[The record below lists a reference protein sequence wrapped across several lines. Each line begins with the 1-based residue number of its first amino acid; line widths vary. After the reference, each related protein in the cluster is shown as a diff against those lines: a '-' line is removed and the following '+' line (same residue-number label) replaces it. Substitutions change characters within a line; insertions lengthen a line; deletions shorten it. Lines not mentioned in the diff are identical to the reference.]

1 MIECPE
7 IFGEDEQ
14 GYPVLMMTDVP
25 DEYRPAAERCVQGCP
40 EAALRITGLPPA
52 AYAVIGRD
60 VMDSADKVEIHE
72 LITRYCH
79 ILDTRNWADLDKI
92 FLPDSVVDSGPTLGV
107 YHGIEAI
114 AEFWRDYPHPDGHHA
129 LNVLVEEEQ
138 PDGTVKVVTKG
149 FFARP
154 GGFNGGDYHDV
165 VRRTECGWRFVSRT
179 YVPRWKVD
187 VPAADQ
193 VNA

>member
-1 MIECPE
+1 MDA
-7 IFGEDEQ
+7 EDR
-14 GYPVLMMTDVP
+14 L
-25 DEYRPAAERCVQGCP
+25 
-40 EAALRITGLPPA
+40 
-52 AYAVIGRD
+52 
-60 VMDSADKVEIHE
+60 EIHE
-72 LITRYCH
+72 LISRYCH

-107 YHGIEAI
+107 YRGLDEI
-114 AEFWRDYPHPDGHHA
+114 AGFWRGYAHPDGHHA
-129 LNVLVEEEQ
+129 LNVMIEGEQ

-165 VRRTECGWRFVSRT
+165 VRKTENGWRFVSRT

-187 VPAADQ
+187 TAGAA
-193 VNA
+193 